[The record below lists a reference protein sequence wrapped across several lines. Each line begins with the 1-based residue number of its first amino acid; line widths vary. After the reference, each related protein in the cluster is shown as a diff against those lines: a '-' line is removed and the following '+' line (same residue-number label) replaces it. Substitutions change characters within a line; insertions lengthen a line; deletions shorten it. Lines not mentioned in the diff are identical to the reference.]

1 VATRHQVEATEVGIT
16 IPDRLEF
23 HLNRSELFRI
33 EIRDLYERWDKALE
47 EMLEPR

>member
-1 VATRHQVEATEVGIT
+1 VAHQHHVEAAVVGMT
-16 IPDRLEF
+16 IPDHLEVY
-23 HLNRSELFRI
+23 LNRSELFRI